1 MPKMSKAVARK
12 RINEAMK
19 KLFRVYGECEHLSSK
34 DANHLIKIYN
44 ELRPIRNRLK

>member
-1 MPKMSKAVARK
+1 MVKLTKAQTKK

-19 KLFRVYGECEHLSSK
+19 KLFLVYGSSEHLSSS
-34 DANHLIKIYN
+34 DANKLIKIYN

>member
-1 MPKMSKAVARK
+1 MAKLSKTQAKK

-19 KLFRVYGECEHLSSK
+19 KLFLVYGECEHLSAG
-34 DANHLIKIYN
+34 DANKLIKIYN